1 MLISLHYSIDH
12 TIKYNT
18 LNGDVMNLKTGV
30 YALISMMGLSALS
43 FQVNANTDYIKIIK
57 DKKVIADTVRID
69 DLDQLQLF
77 LKNQQGQTYKK
88 FATVQKEL
96 KKCQISFAMNAG
108 MYHPNFA
115 PVGLY
120 IEQGKQQTEL
130 NQQKNKFGNFFMQPN
145 GVVAWN
151 NKQAVIKTTE
161 QYLKSNFKARY
172 ATQSGPMLLINGE
185 INPIFVKNSDSLK
198 VRNGVG
204 IKNNQLYFVI
214 SRGKINFY
222 NFADIFKTQLK
233 TDQALY
239 LDGSISSAFIPQVK
253 RNDQTYDLG
262 PMFIYSEA
270 KNCDD

>member
-12 TIKYNT
+12 TIKYNA
-18 LNGDVMNLKTGV
+18 LHGDVMNLKTGV

-57 DKKVIADTVRID
+57 DKKVIADAVRID

-77 LKNQQGQTYKK
+77 LKNQQGQIYKK
-88 FATVQKEL
+88 FAAVQKEL

-120 IEQGKQQTEL
+120 IEQGKQQIEL

-222 NFADIFKTQLK
+222 NFADILKSQLK

-262 PMFIYSEA
+262 PMFIYSET

>member
-12 TIKYNT
+12 TIKYNA
-18 LNGDVMNLKTGV
+18 LHGDVMNLKTGV

-57 DKKVIADTVRID
+57 DKKVIADAVRID

-77 LKNQQGQTYKK
+77 LKNQQGQIYKK
-88 FATVQKEL
+88 FAAVQKEL

-120 IEQGKQQTEL
+120 IEQGKQQIEL

-161 QYLKSNFKARY
+161 QYLKSNFKAHY

-222 NFADIFKTQLK
+222 NFADIFKSQLK

>member
-18 LNGDVMNLKTGV
+18 LHGDVMNLKTGV

-57 DKKVIADTVRID
+57 DKKVIADAVRID

-77 LKNQQGQTYKK
+77 LKNQQGQIYKK
-88 FATVQKEL
+88 FAAVQKER

-120 IEQGKQQTEL
+120 IEQGKQQIEL

-222 NFADIFKTQLK
+222 NFADIFKSQLK

-270 KNCDD
+270 KKCDD

>member
-18 LNGDVMNLKTGV
+18 LNGVVMNLKTGV

-57 DKKVIADTVRID
+57 DKKVIADAVRID

-88 FATVQKEL
+88 FAAVQKEH

-222 NFADIFKTQLK
+222 NFADIFKSQLK

-253 RNDQTYDLG
+253 RHDQTYDLG

>member
-18 LNGDVMNLKTGV
+18 LHGDVMNLKTGV

-57 DKKVIADTVRID
+57 DKKVIADAVRID

-88 FATVQKEL
+88 FATLQKER

-120 IEQGKQQTEL
+120 IEQGKQQIEL

-185 INPIFVKNSDSLK
+185 INSIFVKNSDSLK

-222 NFADIFKTQLK
+222 NFADIFKSQLK

-239 LDGSISSAFIPQVK
+239 LDGSISSAFIPQAK

-262 PMFIYSEA
+262 PMFIYSET

>member
-18 LNGDVMNLKTGV
+18 LHGDVMNLKTGV

-57 DKKVIADTVRID
+57 DKKVIADAVRID

-77 LKNQQGQTYKK
+77 LKNQQGQIYKK
-88 FATVQKEL
+88 FATVQKEH

-120 IEQGKQQTEL
+120 IEQGKQQIEL

-222 NFADIFKTQLK
+222 NFADIFKSQLK

>member
-57 DKKVIADTVRID
+57 NKKVIADAVRID

-77 LKNQQGQTYKK
+77 LKNQQGQIYKK
-88 FATVQKEL
+88 FAAVQKER

-120 IEQGKQQTEL
+120 IEQGKQQIEL

-185 INPIFVKNSDSLK
+185 INSIFVKNSDSLK

-222 NFADIFKTQLK
+222 NFADIFKSQLK

-239 LDGSISSAFIPQVK
+239 LDGSISSAFIPQAK

>member
-18 LNGDVMNLKTGV
+18 LHGDVMNLKTGV

-43 FQVNANTDYIKIIK
+43 FHVNANTDYIKIIK
-57 DKKVIADTVRID
+57 DKKVIADAVRIE

-77 LKNQQGQTYKK
+77 LKNQQGQIYKK
-88 FATVQKEL
+88 FAAVQKER

-222 NFADIFKTQLK
+222 NFADIFKSQLK

>member
-12 TIKYNT
+12 TIKYNA
-18 LNGDVMNLKTGV
+18 LNGNVMNLKTGV

-43 FQVNANTDYIKIIK
+43 FQVNANTDYIKIIE
-57 DKKVIADTVRID
+57 DKKVIADAVRID

-88 FATVQKEL
+88 FAAVQKER
-96 KKCQISFAMNAG
+96 KNCQISFAMNAG

-120 IEQGKQQTEL
+120 IEQGKQQIEL

-185 INPIFVKNSDSLK
+185 INSIFVKNSDSLK

-222 NFADIFKTQLK
+222 NFADIFKSQLK

-239 LDGSISSAFIPQVK
+239 LDGSISSAFIPQAK

>member
-1 MLISLHYSIDH
+1 
-12 TIKYNT
+12 
-18 LNGDVMNLKTGV
+18 MNLKTGV

-57 DKKVIADTVRID
+57 DKKVIADAVRID

-88 FATVQKEL
+88 FATLQKER

-120 IEQGKQQTEL
+120 IEQGKQQIEL

-145 GVVAWN
+145 GVVTWN

-222 NFADIFKTQLK
+222 NFADILKSQLK

-262 PMFIYSEA
+262 PMFIYSET

>member
-12 TIKYNT
+12 TIKYNA

-30 YALISMMGLSALS
+30 YALISMMGLSALF

-57 DKKVIADTVRID
+57 DKKVIADAVRID

-88 FATVQKEL
+88 FAAVQKER
-96 KKCQISFAMNAG
+96 KNCQISFAMNAG

-120 IEQGKQQTEL
+120 IEQGKQQIEL

-145 GVVAWN
+145 GLVAWN

-185 INPIFVKNSDSLK
+185 INSIFVKNSDSLK

-222 NFADIFKTQLK
+222 NFADIFKSQLK

-239 LDGSISSAFIPQVK
+239 LDGSISSAFIPQAK

>member
-12 TIKYNT
+12 TIKYNAS
-18 LNGDVMNLKTGV
+18 NGDVMNFKTGV
-30 YALISMMGLSALS
+30 YALITMMGLSALS

-57 DKKVIADTVRID
+57 DQKVIADAVRID

-120 IEQGKQQTEL
+120 IEQGKQQIEL

-161 QYLKSNFKARY
+161 QYLKSNFKAHY

-222 NFADIFKTQLK
+222 NFADIFKSQLK

-253 RNDQTYDLG
+253 RSDQTYDLG

-270 KNCDD
+270 KKCDD

>member
-12 TIKYNT
+12 TIKYNA

-30 YALISMMGLSALS
+30 YALISMMGLSALF

-57 DKKVIADTVRID
+57 DKKVIADAVRID

-88 FATVQKEL
+88 FATVQKER

-108 MYHPNFA
+108 MYHPNFT

-120 IEQGKQQTEL
+120 IEQGKQQIEL

-185 INPIFVKNSDSLK
+185 INSIFVKNSDSLK

-222 NFADIFKTQLK
+222 NFADIFKSQLK